1 MLTWVANRVSRI
13 CSMVGPGAGGATV
26 MGYYHAPYLVLL
38 QNGNQQQGPN
48 VMSLQGFYQA
58 GGAVVR
64 RQSECLLWRVLRPGG
79 SGLCYGAESRVLDRI
94 WLTKR
99 DIPCYG
105 DSVATSFSAVAPK
118 LQNHHPVYV

>member
-1 MLTWVANRVSRI
+1 
-13 CSMVGPGAGGATV
+13 

-58 GGAVVR
+58 GVQLYVVSQNVFYGAYF
-64 RQSECLLWRVLRPGG
+64 RPGG

-105 DSVATSFSAVAPK
+105 DSVATSLVPSP
-118 LQNHHPVYV
+118 LNCRNHHPVYV